1 MYKISNL
8 NVLQHSSVSKKYL
21 YMLPILCLKLI
32 NYLLII
38 ILLFSCAFLFIYYYV
53 GNKKYLLIYSS

>member
-1 MYKISNL
+1 MYKISSL

-32 NYLLII
+32 NYLLMI
-38 ILLFSCAFLFIYYYV
+38 ILLFFLHFYLFIV
-53 GNKKYLLIYSS
+53 M